1 MKNKKKYYLYTMN
14 MNVLNTISIVLV
26 IASILLVALVMKLT
40 HYDLSINNKEFA
52 IFYLLMIPYFIFHE
66 ILHSIGYV
74 VNGANFKNI
83 TYGVHLEKGVL
94 CCLVKE
100 NVNKK
105 NILWSLVYPFLFI
118 GVITLIIGFLLH
130 NAGLIFLSVMNISG
144 CSGDLLMFIAFSK
157 LKDFEYSEYDDPT
170 SFALYGDKSLENL
183 HMYGLK
189 YVGVADKLD
198 RTITKKVD
206 VSKSSIVI
214 IIIFLLIGLINFI

>member
-14 MNVLNTISIVLV
+14 MTILNVVSIIIFIVAVLM
-26 IASILLVALVMKLT
+26 VALIMKLT
-40 HYDLSINNKEFA
+40 NYNLSINNKEFA

-66 ILHSIGYV
+66 VLHSIGYV
-74 VNGANFKNI
+74 INGANFKNI

-100 NVNKK
+100 NVSKK
-105 NILWSLVYPFLFI
+105 NILWSLIYPFLFI
-118 GVITLIIGFLLH
+118 GVITLIIGFLIH

-144 CSGDLLMFIAFSK
+144 CSGDLLMFKAFSK

-198 RTITKKVD
+198 RTITKKID
-206 VSKSSIVI
+206 VSKVSIVI
-214 IIIFLLIGLINFI
+214 TIVFILIGLINFI

>member
-14 MNVLNTISIVLV
+14 MTILNVVSIIIFIVAVLM
-26 IASILLVALVMKLT
+26 VALIMKLT
-40 HYDLSINNKEFA
+40 NYNLSINDKEFA

-66 ILHSIGYV
+66 VLHSIGYV
-74 VNGANFKNI
+74 INGANFKNI

-100 NVNKK
+100 NVSKK
-105 NILWSLVYPFLFI
+105 NILWSLIYPFLFI
-118 GVITLIIGFLLH
+118 GVITLIIGFLIH

-144 CSGDLLMFIAFSK
+144 CSGDLLMFKAFRK
-157 LKDFEYSEYDDPT
+157 IKDFEYSEYDDPT

-198 RTITKKVD
+198 RTITKKID
-206 VSKSSIVI
+206 VSKVSIVI
-214 IIIFLLIGLINFI
+214 TIVFILIGLINFI

>member
-1 MKNKKKYYLYTMN
+1 MKNNKKYYLYTMN
-14 MNVLNTISIVLV
+14 MNILNVVSIVLV
-26 IASILLVALVMKLT
+26 IVSILIVFLIMKLT
-40 HYDLSINNKEFA
+40 NYNININNKEFA

-66 ILHSIGYV
+66 VLHSIGYV

-100 NVNKK
+100 NVSKK
-105 NILWSLVYPFLFI
+105 NILWSLIYPFLFI
-118 GVITLIIGFLLH
+118 GVITLIIGFLIH
-130 NAGLIFLSVMNISG
+130 NTGLIFLSVMNISG
-144 CSGDLLMFIAFSK
+144 CSGDLLMFYSFSK
-157 LKDFEYSEYDDPT
+157 LKNFEYSEYDDPT

-189 YVGVADKLD
+189 YVGVVDKLD

-206 VSKSSIVI
+206 VSKQSILI
-214 IIIFLLIGLINFI
+214 IIIFLIIGLINFI